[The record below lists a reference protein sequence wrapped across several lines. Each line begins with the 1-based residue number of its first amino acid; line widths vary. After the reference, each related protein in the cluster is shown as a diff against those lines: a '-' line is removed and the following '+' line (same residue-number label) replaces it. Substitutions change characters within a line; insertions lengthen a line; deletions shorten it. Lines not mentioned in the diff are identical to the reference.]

1 MYKKNLNVARS
12 DDDDIYVMMQ
22 CVFVCVSGKMIT
34 SYPPEQS
41 GGGAKRDAR
50 LACRLW
56 PSDYYYD
63 YDDGIC
69 RNYKVKDFS
78 PTGAARTV
86 SLDLARI
93 YR

>member
-1 MYKKNLNVARS
+1 
-12 DDDDIYVMMQ
+12 MMQ
-22 CVFVCVSGKMIT
+22 CVFVCVSRKMIA

-50 LACRLW
+50 LAL
-56 PSDYYYD
+56 PALAYYYYD

>member
-22 CVFVCVSGKMIT
+22 CVFVS
-34 SYPPEQS
+34 QS
-41 GGGAKRDAR
+41 EMPVRP
-50 LACRLW
+50 CRLW